1 MSQLKKVIKSVL
13 SPEMTNFLASRYNY
27 IKYHYRMFETFSPK
41 LDIEVPEGANDGVF
55 YIFGTPISGN
65 LGDQAIAMAQSRF
78 LQDHFNNPVVE
89 FQINETL
96 AGVKY
101 LRNHIKSNDIIFI
114 QAGGNI
120 GDIYYD
126 AENVRRKLI
135 NTFTENPVVQLPQ
148 SVTFRNLDQ
157 MGFDGRVSQSIYK
170 QQKEHFYLFARD
182 HVSEDKLKQIFPENN
197 IQLVPDIVLSLN
209 ERVDAQKSG
218 VLFALRAD
226 VEKELDDTLV
236 EQLRQHIENEGYVVK
251 DTDTDIGVALDKF
264 TRDAAVQ
271 KKIAEFQSASL
282 VVTDRLHGMI
292 FSVITGTPAIVFDNY
307 NSKVKNE
314 YNDWLSDYQNIR
326 FFEQSDQ
333 NQDVVAEVKQAF
345 DTIID
350 GAVPEFDVGA
360 KYKPLLDTIT
370 HLVQTSDMK

>member
-1 MSQLKKVIKSVL
+1 M
-13 SPEMTNFLASRYNY
+13 
-27 IKYHYRMFETFSPK
+27 
-41 LDIEVPEGANDGVF
+41 
-55 YIFGTPISGN
+55 
-65 LGDQAIAMAQSRF
+65 
-78 LQDHFNNPVVE
+78 
-89 FQINETL
+89 
-96 AGVKY
+96 
-101 LRNHIKSNDIIFI
+101 
-114 QAGGNI
+114 
-120 GDIYYD
+120 
-126 AENVRRKLI
+126 RRKLI

-292 FSVITGTPAIVFDNY
+292 F
-307 NSKVKNE
+307 
-314 YNDWLSDYQNIR
+314 L
-326 FFEQSDQ
+326 
-333 NQDVVAEVKQAF
+333 
-345 DTIID
+345 
-350 GAVPEFDVGA
+350 
-360 KYKPLLDTIT
+360 
-370 HLVQTSDMK
+370 